1 MSEDKRE
8 LTDDIVENDGQPVF
22 LLMKQAISTGWDC
35 PRAKIL
41 VKLREGMSEQFTIQT
56 IGRIRRMPER
66 KHYDNDTL
74 DCCYVYTFDQ
84 DYKQGLLSDIEKSYE
99 KRHLHLKEKAK
110 TFTLVRETRDL
121 DYVGLGEREV
131 LERIYN
137 YFVATY
143 SLTDDKE
150 LNKQKLADGNVYVFG
165 DHIYGKWLKGRFTTL
180 GSITSANM
188 EERSMKVDTGRHG
201 IMMLHSTNELKS
213 ILSLQQH
220 NVRAILERLFF
231 KGVDSKYRLLS
242 LTKEE
247 LYAFTINNE
256 HQLKADFRAVASEI
270 SNIQTKLSLD
280 VREEEF
286 KIPVDDYFNYDPNVK
301 YEIDFLAN
309 AYEKYTSGFATIK
322 IRSRSENMFE
332 YWCEKRDD
340 IDWVYKNGDSG
351 QTYMSIVYL
360 TGSGKQRLFYPD
372 YILRKKDGSVWLL
385 EAKGGESA
393 DGSSQNIDDQAE
405 NKFNALKQ
413 YAEKHN
419 LNWGFVRN
427 YDNQLFLNNNEWH
440 EEMGDDHWELLDNK
454 I

>member
-1 MSEDKRE
+1 M
-8 LTDDIVENDGQPVF
+8 
-22 LLMKQAISTGWDC
+22 
-35 PRAKIL
+35 
-41 VKLREGMSEQFTIQT
+41 
-56 IGRIRRMPER
+56 
-66 KHYDNDTL
+66 
-74 DCCYVYTFDQ
+74 
-84 DYKQGLLSDIEKSYE
+84 
-99 KRHLHLKEKAK
+99 
-110 TFTLVRETRDL
+110 
-121 DYVGLGEREV
+121 
-131 LERIYN
+131 
-137 YFVATY
+137 
-143 SLTDDKE
+143 
-150 LNKQKLADGNVYVFG
+150 
-165 DHIYGKWLKGRFTTL
+165 
-180 GSITSANM
+180 
-188 EERSMKVDTGRHG
+188 
-201 IMMLHSTNELKS
+201 
-213 ILSLQQH
+213 
-220 NVRAILERLFF
+220 
-231 KGVDSKYRLLS
+231 
-242 LTKEE
+242 
-247 LYAFTINNE
+247 
-256 HQLKADFRAVASEI
+256 ASEI

-301 YEIDFLAN
+301 HEIDFLAN

-413 YAEKHN
+413 YAEKHY

-427 YDNQLFLNNNEWH
+427 YDNQLFLNNTEWH
-440 EEMGDDHWELLDNK
+440 EEMGNDHWELLDNK